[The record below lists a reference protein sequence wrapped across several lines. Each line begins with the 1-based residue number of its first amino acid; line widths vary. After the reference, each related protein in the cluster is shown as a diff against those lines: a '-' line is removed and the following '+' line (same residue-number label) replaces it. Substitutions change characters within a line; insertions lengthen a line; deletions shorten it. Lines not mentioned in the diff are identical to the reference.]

1 MAGKRAFL
9 FPGQGAQA
17 VGMGQDLCAN
27 FPLAKQT
34 FEEADEA
41 LGESFSRLIWEGP
54 AEALLKT
61 ANTQPAILTMSVAA
75 WRVYRDEGAPLADY
89 VAGHSLGE
97 YSALVAA
104 GALSF
109 ADAVRA
115 VRARG
120 TFMQEA
126 VHTGE
131 GAMAAVIGLDAEK
144 IRDVLAEISAPDEK
158 RYVAVANY
166 NGPAQTV
173 IAGHSAGID
182 AAGPALKSAGAKRV
196 LPLPVSAPF
205 HCELMRPVQAR
216 LREVLADIEMAPL
229 AIPVVT
235 NVEAIANADAS
246 RLVDLLVDQVV
257 APVRFTEMGQ
267 YLVAQGVTRFVELGP
282 GKTLINI
289 LKRME
294 RDAQYA
300 NVEDETSLREALS
313 D

>member
-1 MAGKRAFL
+1 MAGKLAFL

-27 FPLAKQT
+27 FPIAKQT
-34 FEEADEA
+34 FEEADDA

-54 AEALLKT
+54 KEDLLQT

-75 WRVYRDEGAPLADY
+75 WRAYREEGGPAADY

-97 YSALVAA
+97 YSALVAS
-104 GALSF
+104 GALDF
-109 ADAVRA
+109 KDAVRA

-126 VHTGE
+126 VPAGE
-131 GAMAAVIGLDAEK
+131 GAMAAVMGLDAEK
-144 IRDVLAEISAPDEK
+144 IGEVLAGISAPEQK
-158 RYVAVANY
+158 IYVAVANY

-173 IAGHSAGID
+173 IAGHRAGVE

-205 HCELMRPVQAR
+205 HCELMRPVQDR
-216 LREVLADIEMAPL
+216 LRDVLAEIQMAPL
-229 AIPVVT
+229 GIPVVT
-235 NVEAIANADAS
+235 NVEAAANSDET
-246 RLVDLLVDQVV
+246 RTVDLLVDQVV

-267 YLVAQGVTRFVELGP
+267 YLIQQGVSRFVELGP
-282 GKTLINI
+282 GKTLVNI
-289 LKRME
+289 LRRME
-294 RDAQYA
+294 RDAHFA
-300 NVEDETSLREALS
+300 NVEDEASLREALA
-313 D
+313 